1 LAASLHRN
9 DLILAR
15 TGTHADLL
23 QGKRLDVTVTQLIT
37 AAFMLARFRYPE
49 LRETWTS
56 ISARVGGLLPN
67 SPLLSSIHRT
77 GDLDMMLR
85 AMEDDFSAPPEGGD
99 EANRQADLLS
109 DHYQLML
116 SELWVGAVYEIFRLL
131 TDSERKLA
139 PDSDAIM
146 ALAHDLRLLRIPLE
160 KHEIAADRKLSEPL
174 LMQRYPPNINETDSY
189 HYSKSDARRAYNMPS
204 GVSSRGSVRWYVID
218 VKSQKSYWL
227 ERRAL
232 SERIVAL
239 WGPVSPDG
247 NLTPDE
253 LKP

>member
-1 LAASLHRN
+1 
-9 DLILAR
+9 
-15 TGTHADLL
+15 
-23 QGKRLDVTVTQLIT
+23 VTVTQLIT

-49 LRETWTS
+49 LHKTWNS

-67 SPLLSSIHRT
+67 SLLLSLVHRT
-77 GDLDMMLR
+77 GDLDMILR
-85 AMEDDFSAPPEGGD
+85 AMEDDFSAPPEGAG
-99 EANRQADLLS
+99 EADWPADLLS
-109 DHYQLML
+109 DRYQLML
-116 SELWVGAVYEIFRLL
+116 SELWVGVVYEIFRLL
-131 TDSERKLA
+131 TDYERKLA

-160 KHEIAADRKLSEPL
+160 KHEIAADKKLSEPL
-174 LMQRYPPNINETDSY
+174 LMQTYAPNNNETDSY
-189 HYSKSDARRAYNMPS
+189 YYSKSDARRAYNMPS
-204 GVSSRGSVRWYVID
+204 GVSSRGSVTWYVID

-239 WGPVSPDG
+239 WGPVSPNG
-247 NLTPDE
+247 NLIPDD